1 MKNCTTCGAPL
12 EDNAVFCGN
21 CGSSLDSGAPQ
32 QPQFNQPQFNQPQQP
47 QFGQPQQFGQ
57 PFNPNQGFQAGG
69 AAVKQGSNKALI
81 GIIAAVVAVGVIVL
95 VLFLFVFKGDYKKD
109 IIGTWVDTQDSSST
123 MTFEEGGKMSMKLMG
138 IKVSGT
144 YEISGST
151 LKIKYSVL
159 GVSNQEEFKIDSM
172 SSSSMTLKDTKK
184 SNTIYKLKKQ

>member
-21 CGSSLDSGAPQ
+21 CGSSLESRAPQ

-47 QFGQPQQFGQ
+47 QFNQPQQFGQ
-57 PFNPNQGFQAGG
+57 PFNPNQGFGSG

-81 GIIAAVVAVGVIVL
+81 GIIAAVVGIGIIVL
-95 VLFLFVFKGDYKKD
+95 VLFLFVFKSDYKKD
-109 IIGTWVDTQDSSST
+109 IIGTWVDTTDSTST

-138 IKVSGT
+138 INVSGT

-151 LKIKYSVL
+151 LKMKYSVL
-159 GVSNQEEFKIDSM
+159 GVTSEQEFKIDSM
-172 SSSSMTLKDTKK
+172 SSSNMTLKDTKK
-184 SNTIYKLKKQ
+184 SNTIYKLKKK